1 LSIHGNTTGKLFT
14 AIPMRRPPAK
24 ITMRPIST
32 MPRPKTEATAFL
44 DLYKLVIEKKRL
56 QQELQS
62 LEQRRQQITNRLA
75 VLDSQVAELEN
86 NVQQM
91 REEMPTSSA
100 EATLQPTVKAV
111 KMAIAPSPSD
121 TFDTLFLEY

>member
-1 LSIHGNTTGKLFT
+1 
-14 AIPMRRPPAK
+14 MRRPPTK
-24 ITMRPIST
+24 STIRPKIST
-32 MPRPKTEATAFL
+32 MPRQKTEAAAFL

-62 LEQRRQQITNRLA
+62 LEQRRQQITDRI
-75 VLDSQVAELEN
+75 VILDSQVAEVEN

-91 REEMPTSSA
+91 REEAPTPA
-100 EATLQPTVKAV
+100 VKPTVQLIRNMER
-111 KMAIAPSPSD
+111 MAIAPSPPD

>member
-1 LSIHGNTTGKLFT
+1 
-14 AIPMRRPPAK
+14 MRRPPAK
-24 ITMRPIST
+24 GTIRPQIST
-32 MPRPKTEATAFL
+32 MPRQKTEAATFL

-62 LEQRRQQITNRLA
+62 LEQRRQQITDRIA

-91 REEMPTSSA
+91 REEVPTS
-100 EATLQPTVKAV
+100 ATEPTMQSVGKIER
-111 KMAIAPSPSD
+111 MAIAPSPPD
-121 TFDTLFLEY
+121 TFNTLFLEY

>member
-1 LSIHGNTTGKLFT
+1 MH
-14 AIPMRRPPAK
+14 RPSAK
-24 ITMRPIST
+24 GTIRPKIST

-62 LEQRRQQITNRLA
+62 LEQRRQQISDRIA
-75 VLDSQVAELEN
+75 VLDDQVAELEN

-91 REEMPTSSA
+91 REEV
-100 EATLQPTVKAV
+100 PTVAAEPTIRSSVKTA
-111 KMAIAPSPSD
+111 KMAIAPSPPD
-121 TFDTLFLEY
+121 TFNTLFLEY

>member
-1 LSIHGNTTGKLFT
+1 
-14 AIPMRRPPAK
+14 MRRPPAK
-24 ITMRPIST
+24 ATMRPIST

-62 LEQRRQQITNRLA
+62 LEQRRQQITDRIV
-75 VLDSQVAELEN
+75 VLDSQVAELES

-91 REEMPTSSA
+91 RGEVPTPRV
-100 EATLQPTVKAV
+100 EATLQPTMKAV
-111 KMAIAPSPSD
+111 KMAIAPSPPD